1 MRLLL
6 AAGILAVSV
15 SAAAQV
21 NKCNINGQMTW
32 QSAPCPPGTALE
44 GSEERTIPERE
55 DAYYPDP
62 AYDLAYRTAQAIERT
77 YLSFQ
82 RCQGEEPNGCQQFI
96 RRFSE
101 ELGPMLKESAEYMPQ
116 IAENPAARR
125 LLLRH
130 QSDLDEMML
139 FMKTASGLP
148 Q

>member
-6 AAGILAVSV
+6 AAGIMAVSV
-15 SAAAQV
+15 SASAQV
-21 NKCNINGQMTW
+21 NKCNIDGQLTW

-44 GSEERTIPERE
+44 GSEERRIPERE
-55 DAYYPDP
+55 DAFHPDP

-82 RCQGEEPNGCQQFI
+82 RCQSEQADGCQQFI

-116 IAENPAARR
+116 IAENPYALR
-125 LLLRH
+125 LLRRH
-130 QSDLDEMML
+130 QDDLDEMMR
-139 FMKTASGLP
+139 FMRTATGST